1 MDAGPGA
8 SAPVAPGGAPSGT
21 EPGGV
26 AARIVA
32 STPTRRDGPVTG
44 TGTVSEAPAPTPRGT
59 VAGTVGASWSTGL
72 GDAGVGTGTSTATSG
87 RSRPTTAKS
96 SRPGGVK
103 PDTPPA

>member
-44 TGTVSEAPAPTPRGT
+44 TGMVSEAPAPTPRRR
-59 VAGTVGASWSTGL
+59 VAGTVGASRSTGR
-72 GDAGVGTGTSTATSG
+72 GDGAGAGTGTSTATSG
-87 RSRPTTAKS
+87 RARPTTAKDS
-96 SRPGGVK
+96 APGGVK
-103 PDTPPA
+103 P